1 MSSCRSYSSP
11 SIGTMCFQCFYYP
24 SWTNLS
30 SKTIYNWLNDPPLL
44 SEFIGAFHPM
54 SSVAL
59 GSFPQHA
66 IYAFSWFTNLI
77 DTNICF
83 WIVRNE
89 LKIENKLNL
98 AKVKW
103 FEKSQ
108 FGYQKNFQMIG
119 GPISFLIWAARLSV
133 SVWPDWVIFGAS
145 WWHNFVQK
153 YPKYSGKFLGFFK

>member
-44 SEFIGAFHPM
+44 SEFIGAFHHM

-119 GPISFLIWAARLSV
+119 WANLFFNLSCSFECASVTRLGYFWFFLV
-133 SVWPDWVIFGAS
+133 AQFRTKVAQLFG
-145 WWHNFVQK
+145 
-153 YPKYSGKFLGFFK
+153 

>member
-44 SEFIGAFHPM
+44 SEFIGAFHHM

-59 GSFPQHA
+59 GSFPQHT

-89 LKIENKLNL
+89 RKIENKLNL

-119 GPISFLIWAARLSV
+119 WANLFFNLSCSFECASVTRLGCFWFFLVAQFRTKV
-133 SVWPDWVIFGAS
+133 SQIFG
-145 WWHNFVQK
+145 
-153 YPKYSGKFLGFFK
+153 